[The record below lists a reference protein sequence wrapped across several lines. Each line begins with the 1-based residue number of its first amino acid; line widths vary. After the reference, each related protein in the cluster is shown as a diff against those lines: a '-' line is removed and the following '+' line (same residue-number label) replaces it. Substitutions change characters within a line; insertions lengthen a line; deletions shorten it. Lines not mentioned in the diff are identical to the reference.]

1 MAGMVFAVVAFTSV
15 DGVWHLFTDPLGGSF
30 QQIPTLT
37 LAILETYIVV
47 KIHEA
52 VQLDK
57 DENTKF
63 S

>member
-1 MAGMVFAVVAFTSV
+1 VAGTVFAV
-15 DGVWHLFTDPLGGSF
+15 DGVRHLFTDPLGGSF

-52 VQLDK
+52 VHLDE
-57 DENTKF
+57 DEDTNF